1 MKGIYFDNASTSWP
15 KAPGVASEMAGY
27 LENIGCNVGRGSY
40 ERAYAVSRKVYETRE
55 KLRCLFDAEDNKN
68 VIFTANVTQ
77 AINTVLKGFLRP
89 GDHVLISG
97 LEHNAV
103 VRPLEHLKQTGVTY
117 NVIPCDNLGNL
128 EVTCIE
134 KMIKPETRAV
144 IMTHG
149 SNVSGNILPVEA
161 VGGICRSRGLYFIVD
176 TAQTA
181 GLHDISMKKANV
193 SALCFTGHKGL
204 MGPQGIGGFLV
215 TDELAEQMAPLLDG
229 GTGSVSDQLDMP
241 DFLPDRFEAG
251 TLNLP
256 GIYGLSSALDYLSSV
271 DKNELLMIEEQLT
284 SDFIRGVEA
293 IDSLRLVGTAD
304 HRNRCAL
311 VSVDCL
317 TKDNAQIAFEL
328 DRDYGIMTRV
338 GMHCAPLA
346 HRSLETYPQGTLR
359 FSFSHFNTRD
369 EVACA
374 LEALQKITAE

>member
-15 KAPGVASEMAGY
+15 KAPGVASEMADS

-40 ERAYAVSRKVYETRE
+40 ERAYAVSRRVYETRE

-77 AINTVLKGFLRP
+77 AVNMVLKGFLRQ

-103 VRPLEHLKQTGVTY
+103 VRPLEHLKQTGLTCD
-117 NVIPCDNLGNL
+117 VIPCDNLGNL

-144 IMTHG
+144 VMTHG
-149 SNVSGNILPVEA
+149 SNVSGNILPIES
-161 VGGICRSRGLYFIVD
+161 VGRICKSHGLHFIVD

-181 GLHDISMKKANV
+181 GLHNVSMKRANI

-256 GIYGLSSALDYLSSV
+256 GIYGLSSALDYLNSV

-284 SDFIRGVEA
+284 KAFIRGIEA
-293 IDSLRLVGTAD
+293 IDGLQLVGTAD

-317 TKDNAQIAFEL
+317 TKDNAQVAFEL

-359 FSFSHFNTRD
+359 FSFSHFNTLD

>member
-15 KAPGVASEMAGY
+15 KAPGVVSEMAGY

-40 ERAYAVSRKVYETRE
+40 ERAYAVSRRVYETRE

-77 AINTVLKGFLRP
+77 AVNMVLKGFLRQ

-103 VRPLEHLKQTGVTY
+103 VRPLEHLKQTGLTCD
-117 NVIPCDNLGNL
+117 VIPCDNLGNL

-144 IMTHG
+144 VMTHG
-149 SNVSGNILPVEA
+149 SNVSGNILPIES
-161 VGGICRSRGLYFIVD
+161 VGRICKSHGLHFIVD

-181 GLHDISMKKANV
+181 GLHNVSMQRDNI

-256 GIYGLSSALDYLSSV
+256 GIYGLSSALDYLNSV

-284 SDFIRGVEA
+284 KAFIRGVEA
-293 IDSLRLVGTAD
+293 IDGLQLV
-304 HRNRCAL
+304 
-311 VSVDCL
+311 
-317 TKDNAQIAFEL
+317 
-328 DRDYGIMTRV
+328 
-338 GMHCAPLA
+338 
-346 HRSLETYPQGTLR
+346 
-359 FSFSHFNTRD
+359 
-369 EVACA
+369 
-374 LEALQKITAE
+374 

>member
-40 ERAYAVSRKVYETRE
+40 ERAYAVSRRVYETRE

-77 AINTVLKGFLRP
+77 AINTVLKGFLRR

-103 VRPLEHLKQTGVTY
+103 VRPLEHLKHTGVTY
-117 NVIPCDNLGNL
+117 DVIPCDNLGNL

-144 IMTHG
+144 VMTHG

-161 VGGICRSRGLYFIVD
+161 VGRICTSRGLYFIVD

-181 GLHDISMKKANV
+181 GLHDISMKKANI

-256 GIYGLSSALDYLSSV
+256 GIYGLSSALDYLNSV
-271 DKNELLMIEEQLT
+271 DKNELLMMKN
-284 SDFIRGVEA
+284 S
-293 IDSLRLVGTAD
+293 
-304 HRNRCAL
+304 
-311 VSVDCL
+311 
-317 TKDNAQIAFEL
+317 
-328 DRDYGIMTRV
+328 
-338 GMHCAPLA
+338 
-346 HRSLETYPQGTLR
+346 
-359 FSFSHFNTRD
+359 
-369 EVACA
+369 
-374 LEALQKITAE
+374 

>member
-40 ERAYAVSRKVYETRE
+40 GRAYVVSRKVYETRE

-77 AINTVLKGFLRP
+77 AINTVLKGFLRR

-117 NVIPCDNLGNL
+117 DVIPCDNLGNL

-144 IMTHG
+144 VMTHG

-161 VGGICRSRGLYFIVD
+161 VGRICTSRGLYFIVD

-181 GLHDISMKKANV
+181 GLHDISMKKANI

-215 TDELAEQMAPLLDG
+215 TDELAEQMVPLLDG

-241 DFLPDRFEAG
+241 GFLPDRFEAG

-284 SDFIRGVEA
+284 GAFIRGVET
-293 IDSLRLVGTAD
+293 IDSLRLVGTTD

-359 FSFSHFNTRD
+359 FSFNHFNTRD
-369 EVACA
+369 EVDCA

>member
-40 ERAYAVSRKVYETRE
+40 GRAYVVSRKVYETRE

-77 AINTVLKGFLRP
+77 AINTVLKGFLRR

-117 NVIPCDNLGNL
+117 DVIPCDNLGNL

-144 IMTHG
+144 VMTHG
-149 SNVSGNILPVEA
+149 SNVSGNILPVET
-161 VGGICRSRGLYFIVD
+161 VGRICTSRGLYFIVD

-181 GLHDISMKKANV
+181 GLHDISMKKANI

-215 TDELAEQMAPLLDG
+215 TDELAEQMVPLLDG

-241 DFLPDRFEAG
+241 GFLPDRFEAG

-271 DKNELLMIEEQLT
+271 DKSELLMIEEQLT
-284 SDFIRGVEA
+284 GAFIRGVEA

-359 FSFSHFNTRD
+359 FSFNHFNTRD
-369 EVACA
+369 EVDCA

>member
-40 ERAYAVSRKVYETRE
+40 ERAYAVSRRVYETRE

-77 AINTVLKGFLRP
+77 AVNMVLKGFLRQ

-103 VRPLEHLKQTGVTY
+103 VRPLEHLKQTGLTCD
-117 NVIPCDNLGNL
+117 VIPCDNLGNL

-144 IMTHG
+144 VMTHG
-149 SNVSGNILPVEA
+149 SNVSGTILPIES
-161 VGGICRSRGLYFIVD
+161 VGRICKSHGLHFIVD

-181 GLHDISMKKANV
+181 GLHNVSMKRANI

-256 GIYGLSSALDYLSSV
+256 GIYGLSSALDYLNSV

-284 SDFIRGVEA
+284 KAFIRGVEA
-293 IDSLRLVGTAD
+293 IDGLQLVGTAD

-317 TKDNAQIAFEL
+317 TKDYAQVAFEL

-359 FSFSHFNTRD
+359 FSFSHFNTLG

>member
-40 ERAYAVSRKVYETRE
+40 GRAYVVSRKVYETRE

-77 AINTVLKGFLRP
+77 AINTVLKGFLRR

-103 VRPLEHLKQTGVTY
+103 VRPLEHLKHTGVTY
-117 NVIPCDNLGNL
+117 DVIPCDNLGNL

-144 IMTHG
+144 VMTHG

-161 VGGICRSRGLYFIVD
+161 VGRICTSRGLYFIVD

-181 GLHDISMKKANV
+181 GLHDISMKKANI

-215 TDELAEQMAPLLDG
+215 TDELAEQMVPLLDG

-241 DFLPDRFEAG
+241 GFLPDRFEAG

-284 SDFIRGVEA
+284 GAFIRGVEA
-293 IDSLRLVGTAD
+293 IDGLRLVGTAD

-359 FSFSHFNTRD
+359 FSFNHFNTRD
-369 EVACA
+369 EVDCV

>member
-40 ERAYAVSRKVYETRE
+40 GRAYVVSRKVYETRE

-77 AINTVLKGFLRP
+77 AINTVLKGFLRR

-103 VRPLEHLKQTGVTY
+103 VRPLEHLKHTGVTY
-117 NVIPCDNLGNL
+117 DVIPCDNLGNL

-144 IMTHG
+144 VMTHG

-161 VGGICRSRGLYFIVD
+161 VGRICTSRGLYFIVD

-181 GLHDISMKKANV
+181 GLHDISMKKANI

-215 TDELAEQMAPLLDG
+215 TDELAEQMVPLLDG

-241 DFLPDRFEAG
+241 GFLPDRFEAG

-284 SDFIRGVEA
+284 GAFIRGVET
-293 IDSLRLVGTAD
+293 IDSLRLVGTTD

-359 FSFSHFNTRD
+359 FSFNHFNTRD
-369 EVACA
+369 EVDCA

>member
-293 IDSLRLVGTAD
+293 IDGLRLVGTAD

-317 TKDNAQIAFEL
+317 TKDNAQVAFEL

-359 FSFSHFNTRD
+359 FSFNHFNTRD
-369 EVACA
+369 EVDCA

>member
-1 MKGIYFDNASTSWP
+1 MKGVYFDNASTSWP

-40 ERAYAVSRKVYETRE
+40 ERAYTVARKVYDTRE
-55 KLRCLFDAEDNKN
+55 KLCSLFDGEDNKN

-77 AINTVLKGFLRP
+77 AVNMVLKGFLRQ

-103 VRPLEHLKQTGVTY
+103 VRPLEHLKRVGVTY
-117 NVIPCDNLGNL
+117 DVIPCDNLGNL
-128 EVTCIE
+128 EIACIE
-134 KMIKPETRAV
+134 KMIKPETKTV
-144 IMTHG
+144 VMTHG
-149 SNVSGNILPVEA
+149 SNVSGSILPIEA
-161 VGGICRSRGLYFIVD
+161 VGRICRSQGLYFIVD
-176 TAQTA
+176 AAQTA
-181 GLHDISMKKANV
+181 GLHDISMKRANI

-215 TDELAEQMAPLLDG
+215 TDDLAEQMDPLLDG

-256 GIYGLSSALDYLSSV
+256 GIYGLSSALDYLCSV
-271 DKNELLMIEEQLT
+271 DKSELLMVEERLT
-284 SDFIRGVEA
+284 STFIRGVEA
-293 IDSLRLVGTAD
+293 IDGLRLVG
-304 HRNRCAL
+304 NVNIQSRCAL
-311 VSVDCL
+311 VSVECL
-317 TKDNAQIAFEL
+317 TRDNAQIAFEL

-346 HRSLETYPQGTLR
+346 HRTLGTYPQGTLR
-359 FSFSHFNTRD
+359 FSFNHFNTQG
-369 EVACA
+369 EVAYA
-374 LEALQKITAE
+374 LEALQKLTAE

>member
-15 KAPGVASEMAGY
+15 KAPGVASEMSGY

-40 ERAYAVSRKVYETRE
+40 ERAYEVSRKVYETRE
-55 KLRCLFDAEDNKN
+55 KLRCLFDAEENKN

-77 AINTVLKGFLRP
+77 AINMVLKGFLRQ

-103 VRPLEHLKQTGVTY
+103 VRPLEHLKKTGVTY
-117 NVIPCDNLGNL
+117 DVIPCDNLGNL
-128 EVTCIE
+128 EVACIE
-134 KMIKPETRAV
+134 KMIKPETKAV
-144 IMTHG
+144 VMTHG
-149 SNVSGNILPVEA
+149 SNVSGNILPIET
-161 VGGICRSRGLYFIVD
+161 VGRICRDRGLYFIVD
-176 TAQTA
+176 AAQTA
-181 GLHDISMKKANV
+181 GLHDISMKKANI

-215 TDELAEQMAPLLDG
+215 TDELAEQMSPLLDG

-256 GIYGLSSALDYLSSV
+256 GIYGLSSALDYLNLI
-271 DKNELLMIEEQLT
+271 DKNKLLMMEERLT
-284 SDFIRGVEA
+284 GAFIRGVEA
-293 IDSLRLVGTAD
+293 IKGLRLVGRAD

-311 VSVDCL
+311 VSVECL
-317 TKDNAQIAFEL
+317 TKDNAQVAFEL

-346 HRSLETYPQGTLR
+346 HRSLGTYPQGTLR
-359 FSFSHFNTRD
+359 FSFSHFNTQD

>member
-15 KAPGVASEMAGY
+15 KAPGMASEMAGY

-40 ERAYAVSRKVYETRE
+40 ERAYVVSRKVYETRE

-77 AINTVLKGFLRP
+77 AINTVLKGFLRR

-117 NVIPCDNLGNL
+117 DVIPCDNLGNL

-144 IMTHG
+144 VMTHG

-161 VGGICRSRGLYFIVD
+161 VGRICTSRGLYFIVD

-181 GLHDISMKKANV
+181 GLHDISMKKANI

-215 TDELAEQMAPLLDG
+215 TDELAEQMVPLLDG

-241 DFLPDRFEAG
+241 GFLPDRFEAG

-271 DKNELLMIEEQLT
+271 DKSELLMIEEQLT
-284 SDFIRGVEA
+284 GAFIRGVEA

-359 FSFSHFNTRD
+359 FSFNHFNTRD
-369 EVACA
+369 EVDCA